1 MSDPEQIVRQFLADH
16 VLTAPELAGIG
27 RDDHLLK
34 NGILNSLTL
43 THLILALEE
52 QLGISI
58 PPSDFDPENFQSI
71 RAICDLVER
80 VPRTA
85 S

>member
-1 MSDPEQIVRQFLADH
+1 MTEPEQIVRRFLADH
-16 VLTAPELAGIG
+16 VLTAPELARIG

-58 PPSDFDPENFQSI
+58 PPSDFDPDNFQSI
-71 RAICDLVER
+71 RTICDLVER
-80 VPRTA
+80 MPRGAT
-85 S
+85 